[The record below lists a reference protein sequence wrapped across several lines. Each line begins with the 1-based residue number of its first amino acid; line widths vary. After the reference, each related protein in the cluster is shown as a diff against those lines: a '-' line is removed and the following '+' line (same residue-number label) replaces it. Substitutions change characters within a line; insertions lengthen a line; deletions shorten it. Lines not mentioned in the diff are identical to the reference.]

1 MATYLDTSALAKL
14 CTTEAESL
22 ALRRWLADAPQPL
35 ATSIVGEVELVRSMA
50 KVGGAAASVAETL
63 RRALVILPLSPAVAE
78 RARRL
83 PPGVL
88 RSLDAIHVATALEL
102 GEDLTAVVSYDQRM
116 IDAATAAGL
125 EVVSPGRD

>member
-1 MATYLDTSALAKL
+1 M
-14 CTTEAESL
+14 
-22 ALRRWLADAPQPL
+22 
-35 ATSIVGEVELVRSMA
+35 
-50 KVGGAAASVAETL
+50 
-63 RRALVILPLSPAVAE
+63 AE